1 MNQNEIYI
9 CISSVIRQKGE
20 SQDTCFKKTKHS
32 KFSEKQTC
40 AYQEVRNVR
49 FCALLHYYWR
59 FLDIAKFADFLWKNA
74 DVSRTQGVC
83 YVIHIFVGSPL
94 GKV

>member
-1 MNQNEIYI
+1 MNQNAIYI
-9 CISSVIRQKGE
+9 CISLVIRQKGE

-49 FCALLHYYWR
+49 FCALLHYY
-59 FLDIAKFADFLWKNA
+59 
-74 DVSRTQGVC
+74 
-83 YVIHIFVGSPL
+83 
-94 GKV
+94 